1 MKALISKVEMNGV
14 AAAPSS
20 KSYTIRSLMCASL
33 AGGLS
38 RILNPLISDD
48 TEAAADVLEQVG
60 TDITKEESCWLVRG
74 GRLHEPGDYLFCR
87 DSAATFRFMIAISSV
102 IPGKCHLV
110 PGSSLAL
117 RPIEPLLNALSQLGV
132 KNQFE
137 NKTVIVN
144 GNRLLGGTVNLPG
157 DISSQFISALLLVAP
172 LSDKGMTIQLTTPP
186 TSRPYLKMTL
196 ECMRRFEI
204 VVEAPSDFMF
214 FNISKQDYRP
224 TEYFVESDWSSASY
238 LLGVGALSGQ
248 VEVTNL
254 NSQSFQ
260 GDRIVINLLQAMGG
274 EVMVNENSVKVRK
287 VGLKAIRADLTDCID
302 LLPTLAM
309 LAAVANGESCF
320 YGINRARLKESN
332 RVLALKE
339 GLARMG
345 IPVAE
350 EKDKLIITGGNPTG
364 AVINSYNDH
373 RIAMAFSIL
382 GAAVGNTIIEGA
394 ECVSKTYPHFWQ
406 TFKQL
411 GGKVKLNVE

>member
-1 MKALISKVEMNGV
+1 M
-14 AAAPSS
+14 
-20 KSYTIRSLMCASL
+20 
-33 AGGLS
+33 
-38 RILNPLISDD
+38 
-48 TEAAADVLEQVG
+48 
-60 TDITKEESCWLVRG
+60 
-74 GRLHEPGDYLFCR
+74 
-87 DSAATFRFMIAISSV
+87 
-102 IPGKCHLV
+102 
-110 PGSSLAL
+110 
-117 RPIEPLLNALSQLGV
+117 
-132 KNQFE
+132 
-137 NKTVIVN
+137 
-144 GNRLLGGTVNLPG
+144 
-157 DISSQFISALLLVAP
+157 
-172 LSDKGMTIQLTTPP
+172 
-186 TSRPYLKMTL
+186 
-196 ECMRRFEI
+196 
-204 VVEAPSDFMF
+204 
-214 FNISKQDYRP
+214 
-224 TEYFVESDWSSASY
+224 
-238 LLGVGALSGQ
+238 GALSGQ

-260 GDRIVINLLQAMGG
+260 GDRIVINLLQAMGS

-287 VGLKAIRADLTDCID
+287 VGLKAIRADLTNCID

-309 LAAVANGESCF
+309 LAAFANGESCF

-364 AVINSYNDH
+364 AVIDSYNDH

-411 GGKVKLNVE
+411 GGKVKLNV

>member
-1 MKALISKVEMNGV
+1 MKALVSKVEINGV
-14 AAAPSS
+14 VAAPSS

-33 AGGLS
+33 AGGVS
-38 RILNPLISDD
+38 HIVNPLISDD
-48 TEAAADVLEQVG
+48 TEAAADVLGQVG
-60 TDITKEESCWLVRG
+60 TDITKEERCWLVHG
-74 GRLHEPGDYLFCR
+74 GHLHKPEGYLFCR
-87 DSAATFRFMIAISSV
+87 DSAATFRFMTAISSV
-102 IPGKCHLV
+102 IPGRCRLV
-110 PGSSLAL
+110 PGPSLAL
-117 RPIEPLLNALSQLGV
+117 RPIEPLLDALFQLGV
-132 KNQFE
+132 KSQFK
-137 NKTVIVN
+137 NKIVIVN
-144 GNRLLGGTVNLPG
+144 SNRLRGGTVQLPG

-172 LSDKGMTIQLTTPP
+172 LSEKGMTILLTTPP

-204 VVEAPSDFMF
+204 AVEAPDDLMF
-214 FNISKQDYRP
+214 FKVSKQDYRAA
-224 TEYFVESDWSSASY
+224 EYIVESDWSSASY
-238 LLGVGALSGQ
+238 LLALGALSGQ

-254 NSQSFQ
+254 NNQSFQ
-260 GDRIVINLLQAMGG
+260 GDRIMINLLLAMGA
-274 EVMVNENSVKVRK
+274 EVMVNENSVRVRK
-287 VGLKAIRADLTDCID
+287 AELKAIRADLTDCID

-309 LAAVANGESCF
+309 LAAVADGESCF

-345 IPVAE
+345 MPVAE
-350 EKDKLIITGGNPTG
+350 EKDKLIIIGAKPTN

-382 GAAVGNTIIEGA
+382 GAAVGNTIIERA

-411 GGKVKLNVE
+411 GGKVKLNV